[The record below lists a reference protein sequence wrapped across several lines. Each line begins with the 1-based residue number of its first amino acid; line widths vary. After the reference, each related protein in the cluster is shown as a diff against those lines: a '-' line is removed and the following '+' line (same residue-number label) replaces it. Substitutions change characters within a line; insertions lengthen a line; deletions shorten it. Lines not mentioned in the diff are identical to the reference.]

1 MRFHKRILYPLWG
14 LIAVF
19 IIMFICGLNWWKV
32 IHDTVSL
39 LGTVICIAA
48 SVGVVICV
56 ALSVVLSKLFESVDE
71 ELSRLKKKLEKQIT
85 DQKTGTL

>member
-19 IIMFICGLNWWKV
+19 IVMFICGLNWWRV

-48 SVGVVICV
+48 SVGVVICIV
-56 ALSVVLSKLFESVDE
+56 LSVILSIFFESVDE
-71 ELSRLKKKLEKQIT
+71 ELSRLGKKLEKQII
-85 DQKTGTL
+85 DQKM

>member
-19 IIMFICGLNWWKV
+19 IIMFICGLNWWRV
-32 IHDTVSL
+32 IHDPLSL

-48 SVGVVICV
+48 SVGVVICIV
-56 ALSVVLSKLFESVDE
+56 ISEILSKLFESVDE
-71 ELSRLKKKLEKQIT
+71 ELSRLGEKLKKQIT
-85 DQKTGTL
+85 DQKT